1 MTAGSVAAINRMQ
14 PSRGSNRYNQLRL
27 VAALAVFV
35 AHGDF
40 LYRLHLPVP
49 FVGHSLGSLAVYVFF
64 FISGYLIY
72 QSWSREP
79 DWRVFWIKRAMRIF
93 PGLVVAVAFSVCIVG
108 WSMTTLP
115 SGDYWQASGTWINF
129 ANNAV
134 GLATVQTLPG
144 VFESNPFA
152 RAVNG
157 SLWTIRYELAMYLV
171 LAMVAWR
178 AHGRRWVYPT
188 AAFMLAALWEAAR
201 SRGWDAA
208 IEVAG
213 GPVADVFRWQDFC
226 GFGVPFF
233 VGSTMAAYA
242 VRPRSWMGWTAV
254 LALVCAYFSPNVLSV
269 QGAVWGLIVLGT
281 FFVAHAGHPVRRS
294 RNQGQIDISYGVYI
308 YAFPV
313 QQAVTELC
321 LRQGLPLVVCMLLSL
336 GCILLLAVL
345 SWYCVERPCI
355 RAAHRY
361 VAGRLRLRFTPA
373 ASS

>member
-1 MTAGSVAAINRMQ
+1 MQ
-14 PSRGSNRYNQLRL
+14 PNHENNRFNLLRL

-49 FVGHSLGSLAVYVFF
+49 FAGHSLGSLAVYVFF
-64 FISGYLIY
+64 FISGYLIC

-79 DWRVFWIKRAMRIF
+79 DWRAFWIKRAMRIF

-108 WSMTTLP
+108 WSVTTLP
-115 SGDYWQASGTWINF
+115 SADYWRASGTWINF

-171 LAMVAWR
+171 LATLAWR
-178 AHGRRWVYPT
+178 ARGRRWVYPV
-188 AAFMLAALWEAAR
+188 AVFVLSVLWEAAR
-201 SRGWDAA
+201 LRGWDAA
-208 IEVAG
+208 IELAG
-213 GPVADVFRWQDFC
+213 GSVADVFRWRDFC

-233 VGSTMAAYA
+233 MGSTMAAYA
-242 VRPRSWMGWTAV
+242 MRTRSWIGWTAV
-254 LALVCAYFSPNVLSV
+254 LAAVCAYFSSTALGV
-269 QGAVWGLIVLGT
+269 QGAVWGLVVLGT
-281 FFVAHAGHPVRRS
+281 FYVAHAGSPERRS
-294 RNQGQIDISYGVYI
+294 RDRGQIDISYGVYI

-313 QQAVTELC
+313 QQALTQLC
-321 LRQGLPLVVCMLLSL
+321 LRQGWSLAACMLLSL

-345 SWYCVERPCI
+345 SWHCVERPCI

-361 VAGRLRLRFTPA
+361 VTEMRRLRSMPV